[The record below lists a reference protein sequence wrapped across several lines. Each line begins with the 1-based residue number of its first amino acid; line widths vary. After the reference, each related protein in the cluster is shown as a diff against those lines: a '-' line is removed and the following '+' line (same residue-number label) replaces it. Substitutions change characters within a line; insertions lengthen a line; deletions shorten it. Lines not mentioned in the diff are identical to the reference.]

1 MNISGTI
8 PRLEFEVIMIFINM
22 LLLTRGQFFV
32 YLHEYERAL
41 YADVHLQY
49 QALMYKHCA
58 GAKVAYLHPSILHA
72 TKNPNMPYMID
83 RL

>member
-58 GAKVAYLHPSILHA
+58 GANLRWHIC
-72 TKNPNMPYMID
+72 T
-83 RL
+83 RLFCMQRKIQICHI